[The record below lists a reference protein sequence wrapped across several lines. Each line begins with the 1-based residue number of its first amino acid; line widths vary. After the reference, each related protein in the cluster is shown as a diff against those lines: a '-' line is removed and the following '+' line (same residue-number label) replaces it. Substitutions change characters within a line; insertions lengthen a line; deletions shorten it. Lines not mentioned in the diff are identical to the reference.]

1 MGRVKVWANKCERC
15 GYVWLPRTGS
25 KPKVCP
31 NKRCKS
37 LYWDRPRLRSI
48 AEGEGKM

>member
-1 MGRVKVWANKCERC
+1 
-15 GYVWLPRTGS
+15 
-25 KPKVCP
+25 VCP

-48 AEGEGKM
+48 TGGEGKM